1 LARPL
6 PEPVLFL
13 DECLGSTDVPH
24 ALRTK
29 GIRVELLHEHF
40 DPATPDTIWLAEVG
54 KRGWV
59 VLTKD
64 QRIRRRRVELEAL
77 LAANVAAFVL
87 TSGNLTGAATATAF
101 ASAWPRIQKL
111 VRDYTLP
118 FVAAVDVKGG
128 VRLLTPA
135 VRRAER
141 RKGR

>member
-13 DECLGSTDVPH
+13 DECLGSTDVPA
-24 ALRTK
+24 ALRAK

-40 DPATPDTIWLAEVG
+40 DSATRDTAWLAEVG

-87 TSGNLTGAATATAF
+87 TSGNLTGAATAGAF
-101 ASAWPRIQKL
+101 ANAWPRIRKH
-111 VRDYTLP
+111 VRDYALP
-118 FVAAVDVKGG
+118 FVAAVDATGRVT
-128 VRLLTPA
+128 LLTPA
-135 VRRAER
+135 RRHAD
-141 RKGR
+141 RKRH